1 MLTYQMLFEA
11 LSEMKE
17 NNPAAFKERVILVG
31 EDEAYFE
38 ALYLDYAGEGDDD
51 EDEEGFLPPGTPHI
65 VIAC

>member
-1 MLTYQMLFEA
+1 MLTYKMLFEA

-38 ALYLDYAGEGDDD
+38 ALYLDYAEEVD

-65 VIAC
+65 VIAS